1 METHIITPE
10 ANEQA
15 EAISLFLS
23 LIFTKIGNVPINV
36 ANPANEVKING
47 YILSPINYMQFTRPI
62 FTTYK

>member
-15 EAISLFLS
+15 EAISLLLS
-23 LIFTKIGNVPINV
+23 LILTKIGNVPINV

-47 YILSPINYMQFTRPI
+47 YILSPINYML
-62 FTTYK
+62 